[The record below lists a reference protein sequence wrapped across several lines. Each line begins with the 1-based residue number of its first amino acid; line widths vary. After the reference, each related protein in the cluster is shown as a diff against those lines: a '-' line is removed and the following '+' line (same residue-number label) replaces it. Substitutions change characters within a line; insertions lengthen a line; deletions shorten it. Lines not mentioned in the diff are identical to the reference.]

1 MDEFENDKSLMSGK
15 GEWNE
20 EEHSRDEKGR
30 FISINE
36 FRYIENKNNLGYNHP
51 AHLYAKNDNDDVKFI
66 QLTHSKF
73 ISDLNIETKKMFKN
87 PNPKD
92 KREAYILPH
101 SNNGKLSDFGK
112 TKKNWE
118 LSIED
123 ENLMKKYRDK
133 PFNK

>member
-1 MDEFENDKSLMSGK
+1 
-15 GEWNE
+15 
-20 EEHSRDEKGR
+20 
-30 FISINE
+30 
-36 FRYIENKNNLGYNHP
+36 
-51 AHLYAKNDNDDVKFI
+51 
-66 QLTHSKF
+66 
-73 ISDLNIETKKMFKN
+73 MFKN

>member
-1 MDEFENDKSLMSGK
+1 MIQKNNNLMNGK

-20 EEHSRDEKGR
+20 EDHPRDEKGR

-36 FRYIENKNNLGYNHP
+36 FRYIENKNDLGHNHP
-51 AHLYAKNDNDDVKFI
+51 AHLYAKNDNNDVKFI
-66 QLTHSKF
+66 QLTHSKY
-73 ISDLNIETKKMFKN
+73 IKDLNIETEKMFKN

-101 SNNGKLSDFGK
+101 SNK
-112 TKKNWE
+112 
-118 LSIED
+118 
-123 ENLMKKYRDK
+123 NLMKQYRDK